1 MGGVAGALADGEA
14 GDGLAP
20 GEGAPLVGVSFRHV
34 TEVATHWVAAPAAPP
49 PATPTA
55 APHTPGGSWVCSRW
69 GRP

>member
-34 TEVATHWVAAPAAPP
+34 TEVATHRGGPTAPP
-49 PATPTA
+49 PTTSPTA
-55 APHTPGGSWVCSRW
+55 AAKTPTGSC
-69 GRP
+69 